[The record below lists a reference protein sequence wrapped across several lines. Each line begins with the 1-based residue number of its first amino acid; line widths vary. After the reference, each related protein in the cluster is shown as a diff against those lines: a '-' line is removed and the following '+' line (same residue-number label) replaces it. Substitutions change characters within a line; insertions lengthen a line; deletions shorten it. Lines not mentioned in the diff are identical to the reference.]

1 MSKRIVILGAGYAGI
16 EAAKNL
22 NKKFRKDPDVHINL
36 INDRDEHI
44 LLTELHEVAGN
55 RVGKSGVEISLDQL
69 FENTK
74 VNVIKD
80 KIINF
85 DLANNK
91 IASSDHEYEYDHLI
105 LGVGSEPTFYNIPG
119 MEHNSFTL
127 WSEDDAVELREH
139 IRNMFKLAANE
150 SNLEKRQQ
158 MLTFVIGGGGFTG
171 IETAGEL
178 AEWFDDLCQTYDIS
192 RSEINLIVVEALE
205 RILPVLCDDQCGL
218 AEDYLEEELDVE
230 IIDGYAICNVTKDYI
245 EISQTQSDNDK
256 RRRIDSNTV
265 IWTGG
270 VKGKEILKETDLEL
284 SRDNR
289 IKVDKYLQT
298 TKFDNVYAIGDNA
311 LFTHDLER
319 PLPQLVEAAVQGGEC
334 VAENI
339 EAKIKNKSLEVFEP
353 ALHGIMVSVGSNYAV
368 AELKPFGDYTLKLKG
383 FWAMMTKHLIN
394 MHYLF
399 GIGGFSLIGDYIE
412 HQFKDIRGGIGMLVR
427 HMMKKSGTFWLAFLR
442 IFVGLR
448 FLIEGINKVSQGWLF
463 GSEEHLVSGASSY
476 LWSSGTPDFY
486 VNLMETFVVPN
497 QVFFQRVLVVTELI
511 TGLALIGGFLTFLF
525 ALVAIGMSANFV
537 IGAIGSTAGIWE
549 PLWILLISISLL
561 SGAGKAFGLDYYLIP
576 WLKNLS
582 KKPVS
587 YRNER
592 SA

>member
-16 EAAKNL
+16 EAARRL
-22 NKKFRKDPDVHINL
+22 NKKFRKDPEIHIDL

-55 RVGKSGVEISLDQL
+55 RVDKSGVEVSIEQV

-74 VNVIKD
+74 VNIIKD
-80 KIINF
+80 RITGF
-85 DLANNK
+85 DLENNQ
-91 IASSDHEYEYDHLI
+91 ISSENQVYNYDHLI
-105 LGVGSEPTFYNIPG
+105 LGIGSEPTYYNIPG

-127 WSEDDAVELREH
+127 WSQEDALTLREH

-150 SNLEKRQQ
+150 SDLEKRKK

-178 AEWFDDLCQTYDIS
+178 GEWFDDLCLTYDIS
-192 RSEINLIVVEALE
+192 KSEINLIVVEALE
-205 RILPVLCDDQCGL
+205 RILPVLCDQQCSL

-245 EISQTQSDNDK
+245 EISETQSDGDD

-353 ALHGIMVSVGSNYAV
+353 AMHGIMVSVGSNYAV

-383 FWAMMTKHLIN
+383 FWAMFTKHLIN

-412 HQFKDIRGGIGMLVR
+412 HQFKDIRGGIGMVVR
-427 HMMKKSGTFWLAFLR
+427 HMMKKSGTFWLAILR
-442 IFVGLR
+442 VFVGLR
-448 FLIEGINKVSQGWLF
+448 FLLEGIGKIQDGWLF
-463 GSEEHLVSGASSY
+463 GSEGHLVSGASSY
-476 LWSSGTPDFY
+476 LWSEGTPAFY
-486 VNLMETFVVPN
+486 VTLMETFVVPN
-497 QVFFQRVLVVTELI
+497 QVFFQKVIVITELVV
-511 TGLALIGGFLTFLF
+511 GLALIAGLFTFIF
-525 ALVAIGMSANFV
+525 ALVSMALSANFV

-549 PLWILLISISLL
+549 PLWILIISFTLL
-561 SGAGKAFGLDYYLIP
+561 AGAGRAFGLDYYVMP
-576 WLKNLS
+576 WLFNLN

-587 YRNER
+587 YRKDR

>member
-22 NKKFRKDPDVHINL
+22 NKKFRKDPDVYIDL
-36 INDRDEHI
+36 INDRDKHV

-55 RVGKSGVEISLDQL
+55 RVGKSGVEISLEQL

-74 VNVIKD
+74 VKIVKD
-80 KIINF
+80 KIIDF
-85 DLANNK
+85 DLENNK
-91 IASSDHEYEYDHLI
+91 ISSSSQEYPYDHLI

-127 WSEDDAVELREH
+127 WSEDDAVTLREH

-150 SNLEKRQQ
+150 NNLEKRKK

-178 AEWFDDLCQTYDIS
+178 AEWFDDLCLTYDIS
-192 RSEINLIVVEALE
+192 RSEVNLIVVEALE
-205 RILPVLCDDQCGL
+205 RILPVLCDEQCKY
-218 AEDYLEEELDVE
+218 AEEYLQEELNVE
-230 IIDGYAICNVTKDYI
+230 IIDSYAICNVTKDYI
-245 EISQTQSDNDK
+245 EINETNTDK
-256 RRRIDSNTV
+256 DVRKRIESNTV

-270 VKGKEILKETDLEL
+270 VKGKEILKKTDLEL
-284 SRDNR
+284 SKDNR

-298 TKFDNVYAIGDNA
+298 TKHENVYAIGDNA
-311 LFTHDLER
+311 LFTHERER

-339 EAKIKNKSLEVFEP
+339 SAKMKNGSMEVFEP
-353 ALHGIMVSVGSNYAV
+353 NMHGIMVSVGANYGV
-368 AELKPFGDYTLKLKG
+368 AELKPFGDFTITLKG
-383 FWAMMTKHLIN
+383 FWAMFMKHFIN

-412 HQFKDIRGGIGMLVR
+412 HQFKDTRGGIGMLVR
-427 HMMKKSGTFWLAFLR
+427 HMMKKSGTYWLAFLR
-442 IFVGLR
+442 VFVGLR
-448 FLIEGINKVSQGWLF
+448 FLIEGINKVNEGWLF
-463 GSEEHLVSGASSY
+463 GSEEYLVSGASSY
-476 LWSSGTPDFY
+476 LWSSGTPEFY
-486 VNLMETFVVPN
+486 VTLMETFVVPN
-497 QVFFQRVLVVTELI
+497 QVFFQKVLVLTEI
-511 TGLALIGGFLTFLF
+511 VTGLALIGGFLTFLF

-549 PLWILLISISLL
+549 PLWILLISITLL
-561 SGAGKAFGLDYYLIP
+561 SGAGKAFGIDYYLIP
-576 WLKNLS
+576 WLKNIS
-582 KKPVS
+582 KKPVK